1 MTNQIHETARVH
13 PSVTL
18 GHFCVIGAHVEIG
31 EGSVIGHHVV
41 IHDDTKVGKLVRID
55 DHVVLGKK
63 PMKAVNSATTTV
75 KPLPPL
81 EIGDECLIGT
91 SAIVYRGAKL
101 GRKCLVA
108 DLGGVR
114 EEVTVGEGTI
124 IGRAAYV
131 ENQSTVGSYAK
142 LETFVYVCAYSTI
155 GDRAFLAPMVT
166 VTNDNFVG
174 RTPERFQHFKGATVE
189 RGGRV
194 GANTTLLP
202 GARVEEDALVGA
214 GSVVRVNAPA
224 RKISYGNPARV
235 IRDVPEAQLLENQ
248 GWADVT
254 PKK

>member
-1 MTNQIHETARVH
+1 MNQIHETARIH

-18 GHFCVIGAHVEIG
+18 GHFCVIGANVELG
-31 EGSVIGHHVV
+31 EGCVVGHHVV
-41 IHDDTKVGKLVRID
+41 IHADTQVGRFVRID
-55 DHVVLGKK
+55 DHVVLGKT
-63 PMKAVNSATTTV
+63 PMKAVNSATTTL
-75 KPLPPL
+75 KTLPPL

-114 EEVTVGEGTI
+114 EDVTIGEGTI
-124 IGRAAYV
+124 VGRAAYV

-142 LETFVYVCAYSTI
+142 LETFVYVSAYSTL
-155 GDRAFLAPMVT
+155 GDRVFLAPMVT

-174 RTPERFQHFKGATVE
+174 RTKERFDHFKGATIE

-202 GARVEEDALVGA
+202 GAVVEEDALVGA
-214 GSVVRVNAPA
+214 GSVLRGRAPA
-224 RKISYGNPARV
+224 GKVSYGNPARV
-235 IRDVPEAQLLENQ
+235 VRDVPEAQRLENQ
-248 GWADVT
+248 GWADVA
-254 PKK
+254 KKG

>member
-1 MTNQIHETARVH
+1 MNHVHETAKIH
-13 PSVTL
+13 PSVRL
-18 GHFCVIGAHVEIG
+18 GHFVVIGKNVEIG
-31 EGSVIGHHVV
+31 EGCIIGSHVV
-41 IHDDTKVGKLVRID
+41 IHDDTRIGKLVRID
-55 DHVVLGKK
+55 DQVVLGKT
-63 PMKAVNSATTTV
+63 PMKAVNSATTTI

-91 SAIVYRGAKL
+91 AAIIYRGAKL

-114 EEVTVGEGTI
+114 EEVSIGEGTI
-124 IGRAAYV
+124 VGRAAYV
-131 ENQSTVGSYAK
+131 ENQSSVGSFTK
-142 LETFVYVCAYSTI
+142 LETFVYVSAYSTI

-174 RTPERFQHFKGATVE
+174 RTQERFQHFKGITIE

-202 GARVEEDALVGA
+202 GAVVEEDALVGA
-214 GSVVRVNAPA
+214 GSILKGRAPA
-224 RKISYGNPARV
+224 RKVSYGQPAKV
-235 IRDVPEAQLLENQ
+235 IREVPEAQLLENQ
-248 GWADVT
+248 GWADVP